1 MANDNFGTVITESNG
16 GYTWYKNSR
25 LNRVTSWH
33 NSSVVNIP
41 SEAFYIKDM
50 ENCRIWSPTAMPK
63 PDEKKYNAIFGIGYA
78 KFIHN
83 SDEIMQELEVFVP
96 QNDSTKINILTLKNN
111 APKKKKLKIVY
122 YIKPVLGEDEIKSDG
137 YIKLNYEENSNILIA
152 KNLYQTEEFEN
163 IVYISSSEKIN
174 SFTGNKKT
182 FFGKGGIENPSGIH
196 SMRLDNDNGLGKKSC
211 IAIEINVEIESFSDK
226 SISIVMGADD
236 NIINAKD
243 VAYKYSKIQNCH
255 MELNKIKSYWNE
267 LLGRLQVKTPYE
279 SLNIMLNGWII
290 YQTIESRLK
299 GRSGFYQSG
308 GAFGFRDQLQDTFSL
323 KYIDP
328 KILYSQ
334 IICHSKHQFEEGDV
348 EHWWHENN
356 QRGIRT
362 RFSDDLLWLP
372 YAVIQYILFTGDY
385 KILDEK
391 THYIKGEK
399 LKEGENERYDKYLE
413 SDIEETIYEHC
424 KRAIERAC
432 NFGENG
438 LPKIGTG
445 DWNDGLSNIG
455 PKGKGESVWLGFF
468 MYSILKDFKEIAN
481 KKEDFEFENKCK
493 QIMGFL
499 QTNLNQKAWDGR
511 WFKRA
516 FADDGSVYG
525 SMENEECRIDSI
537 SQSWSVISE
546 AGEQEK
552 QNLAMDSLERHLVD
566 KENGIIKLLDPP
578 FEKGKLQP
586 GYIKAYLP
594 GVRENGGQYTHAAIW
609 AIVAEAILGNGDK
622 AVEWY
627 RMITPIEHARTK
639 EAVNKYKVEPYV
651 IPADIYGAKNLAGC
665 GGWTWYTG
673 SSSWY
678 YIAGIQYILGLKIE
692 KNIMSIQPCIPKN
705 WEEYEMKFK
714 YGESIYNIKVENKN
728 GKNTGVNK
736 VIVNG
741 EEVENKIK
749 LDNSGKIF
757 NIEIKM

>member
-1 MANDNFGTVITESNG
+1 
-16 GYTWYKNSR
+16 
-25 LNRVTSWH
+25 
-33 NSSVVNIP
+33 
-41 SEAFYIKDM
+41 
-50 ENCRIWSPTAMPK
+50 
-63 PDEKKYNAIFGIGYA
+63 
-78 KFIHN
+78 
-83 SDEIMQELEVFVP
+83 
-96 QNDSTKINILTLKNN
+96 
-111 APKKKKLKIVY
+111 
-122 YIKPVLGEDEIKSDG
+122 
-137 YIKLNYEENSNILIA
+137 
-152 KNLYQTEEFEN
+152 
-163 IVYISSSEKIN
+163 
-174 SFTGNKKT
+174 
-182 FFGKGGIENPSGIH
+182 
-196 SMRLDNDNGLGKKSC
+196 
-211 IAIEINVEIESFSDK
+211 
-226 SISIVMGADD
+226 MGADD

-279 SLNIMLNGWII
+279 SLYIMLNGWII

-299 GRSGFYQSG
+299 GKSGFYQSG

-334 IICHSKHQFEEGDV
+334 IIRHSKHQFEEGDV

-391 THYIKGEK
+391 THYIKGEI

-438 LPKIGTG
+438 LPKIGIG

-468 MYSILKDFKEIAN
+468 MYSILKDFTEIAN

-546 AGEQEK
+546 AGEKEK

-566 KENGIIKLLDPP
+566 KENGIIKLLDPH
-578 FEKGKLQP
+578 FEKGKFQP

-594 GVRENGGQYTHAAIW
+594 GVRENGGQYTHGAIW